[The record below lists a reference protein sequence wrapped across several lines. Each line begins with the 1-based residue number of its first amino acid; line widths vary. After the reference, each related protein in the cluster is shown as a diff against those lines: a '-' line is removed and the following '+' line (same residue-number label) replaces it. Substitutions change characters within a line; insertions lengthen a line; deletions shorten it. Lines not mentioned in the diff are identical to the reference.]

1 MQITTRAAKT
11 GTLALVVIGLAAGVV
26 HGLPEPADVTIEPTV
41 ERDPGA
47 WSMPLDAYA
56 VPAGA
61 KTSYA
66 EDLVVEPCL
75 REVGIDDPPPW
86 ATAAGLQ
93 ADDDASD
100 TAARAN
106 PSPALAT
113 TRPLTAALAETRGYH
128 GPSTDGA
135 NREGM
140 RAWAFDPDRNA
151 AFAALSPS
159 QQAAVDR
166 CWHDARKALGSG
178 ESGAEQTASDLA
190 QRLTHLAAVDARS
203 DESVVRAA
211 AKWRTCMRPAG
222 VTDLPDAPEGMPTTS
237 MRVLGHDGS
246 AVVVLQEEISKREV
260 AVAERDVACQESSGY
275 RAALYDAEWQRLLH
289 VTASDAAAL
298 RRGSTRQPQ
307 LDARLDAT
315 IARLAPAA
323 PDGVA

>member
-11 GTLALVVIGLAAGVV
+11 GTLALVVVGLAAGVV
-26 HGLPEPADVTIEPTV
+26 HGLPERADVAIEPTV

-47 WSMPLDAYA
+47 WTMPLDAFA
-56 VPAGA
+56 TPAGS
-61 KTSYA
+61 KSSYA
-66 EDLVVEPCL
+66 ENLVVDPCV
-75 REVGIDDPPPW
+75 RKVGIDDPPPW

-128 GPSTDGA
+128 GPSTEGA

-140 RAWAFDPDRNA
+140 KRWGFDPARNT
-151 AFAALSPS
+151 AFQALTTA
-159 QQAAVDR
+159 QQDAVDR
-166 CWHDARKALGSG
+166 CWTRARSSLGTEQSAG
-178 ESGAEQTASDLA
+178 EQTASNLA
-190 QRLTHLAAVDARS
+190 QRLTYLAAVDARS

-211 AKWRTCMRPAG
+211 AQWRMCMQPSG
-222 VTDLPDAPEGMPTTS
+222 VTDLPEGPEGMPTMS
-237 MRVLGHDGS
+237 MHVLGHDGPD
-246 AVVVLQEEISKREV
+246 VVVFQEEASASEV

-275 RAALYDAEWQRLLH
+275 RTALYDAEWDRLLH
-289 VTASDAAAL
+289 VTASDAATL
-298 RRGSTRQPQ
+298 RAGSTRHPEV
-307 LDARLDAT
+307 DARLDAT

-323 PDGVA
+323 PDGVD